1 MMVCAAAI
9 IAGELVATNL
19 WMRRFE
25 TGPMEWLWKSLAYQR
40 RMAFL
45 RRPGEPELPP
55 APVPAE

>member
-1 MMVCAAAI
+1 MVCAAAI

-45 RRPGEPELPP
+45 RR
-55 APVPAE
+55 